1 MKFTVLCG
9 REMFNEVQYGHS
21 RSEQRSYTDS
31 QEVFHGDFLLN
42 TE

>member
-1 MKFTVLCG
+1 MKVTVLCG

-21 RSEQRSYTDS
+21 RSDSGHNTDS